1 MSRSA
6 PPAASRPA
14 LLRFLGGVRT
24 VTGSKVLIESDH
36 ARIRVGCGLFQGV
49 AALRR
54 RNWDKLPCDASGI
67 HAVVVTHAHLDH
79 CGYLPRLVRH
89 GFRGP
94 ILTSAA
100 TPRLAEIVLRDS
112 AGHILGSAWALAVDG
127 VAGVHCRP
135 EGPAVRS
142 RARGNPLPRPASCT
156 GRTAARVTGPA
167 ARRAGDG
174 GGLRGPG

>member
-6 PPAASRPA
+6 PPPASRPA

-24 VTGSKVLIESDH
+24 VTGSKFLVESNH
-36 ARIRVGCGLFQGV
+36 ARLLVDCGLFQGV
-49 AALRR
+49 ADLRR
-54 RNWDKLPCDASGI
+54 RNWDKLPCDASDI

-100 TPRLAEIVLRDS
+100 ETLRDRID
-112 AGHILGSAWALAVDG
+112 HELGWTAVVPTSG
-127 VAGVHCRP
+127 
-135 EGPAVRS
+135 EAVLVR
-142 RARGNPLPRPASCT
+142 
-156 GRTAARVTGPA
+156 
-167 ARRAGDG
+167 
-174 GGLRGPG
+174 